1 MYNFPM
7 LVPVHDEMTLEALG
21 TRFSTRALEV
31 ILAANRKQ
39 DALSN
44 QFGHDEIHFDNNA
57 IGAGNRYIIEQRG
70 YVIASLLSPGALS
83 AWIAF
88 GRLIHT
94 AQDFYSH
101 TNYVT
106 LWLDQF
112 NGTPPPPPEIDPVQ
126 KSLIQSPSLHSGKI
140 HFPLDVL
147 YFVPFLRKFVL
158 SLLPDN
164 SHGKMNLDS
173 PAQGEKF
180 AYARAAAVK
189 RTIYEFELLE
199 KILTPEMFAKF
210 TDL

>member
-7 LVPVHDEMTLEALG
+7 LIPVHDEMTTEALG
-21 TRFSTRALEV
+21 SKFSPRALEI

-39 DALSN
+39 DSLRN
-44 QFGHDEIHFDNNA
+44 QIGHDEIHFDNNA
-57 IGAGNRYIIEQRG
+57 IEAGNRYIVEQRG
-70 YVIASLLSPGALS
+70 YVIAYLLSPGVLS

-88 GRLIHT
+88 GRLTHT

-101 TNYVT
+101 TNYVA

-112 NGTPPPPPEIDPVQ
+112 NGTLPPPSEIDPVQ

-140 HFPLDVL
+140 HFPLDAL
-147 YFVPFLRKFVL
+147 YFIPFLRNFAL
-158 SLLPDN
+158 SLLPDT